1 MCEITCNSTGT
12 HYRTP
17 FSPWSNQALRRAHT
31 PPASVGFVPSSYQQ
45 AVLELLASRDDGE
58 ELSQAALDMITD
70 RLHEHVRR
78 KYPTLA
84 GAVEDLAQDAL
95 VRFLRAVAAGRVER
109 PARDAEPEGDEKP
122 ELYLLKT
129 LERLCLDALRRSDRV
144 RAATTRI
151 EVTDDDD
158 LASNVAGRVDAGA
171 LVRKAIAAA
180 LTAATSPQWPSCSHG
195 KMLLTGTASPPWPRS
210 RKSRGAP
217 CRQYAPC

>member
-1 MCEITCNSTGT
+1 M
-12 HYRTP
+12 
-17 FSPWSNQALRRAHT
+17 
-31 PPASVGFVPSSYQQ
+31 PSSYQQ

-84 GAVEDLAQDAL
+84 GAAEDLAQDAL

-158 LASNVAGRVDAGA
+158 LASSVAGRVDAGA

-180 LTAATSPQWPSCSHG
+180 LTAGDVTAVAILQSWKDAAHRYG
-195 KMLLTGTASPPWPRS
+195 KPTLAEVKEVSGRS
-210 RKSRGAP
+210 VPTVRSVLEAFRRWSEDGKGDWR
-217 CRQYAPC
+217 RL